1 MGEAYNDLHL
11 RWVRASR
18 MMLHKG
24 RELLRDKVMKSHPKE
39 NLFYAFAGF
48 IFILQKEKEE
58 RKRREE
64 EARRD
69 AVEFALRNEVRF
81 LLGENERTYDAV
93 RMLTFEAGRLKQ
105 DRRELSC

>member
-24 RELLRDKVMKSHPKE
+24 RELLRDKVLKSHPKE
-39 NLFYAFAGF
+39 NLFYAFNGF
-48 IFILQKEKEE
+48 IYILMKEKEE

-81 LLGENERTYDAV
+81 LLGENGRVYDGIKL
-93 RMLTFEAGRLKQ
+93 LTCEVGKL
-105 DRRELSC
+105 